1 MLGNSMISS
10 TSMPRQVTGGCSRRV
25 VWFIVVCTAI
35 AMFIPTRT
43 SIAADEPKT
52 VLILQSFNQN
62 SKPWSEYSKALRQ
75 ELERRSPWPVIIE
88 EVSVITARADEQNA
102 ETQFVGY
109 LHALFDHR
117 PPDLIVTFGALGGAF
132 VQRHR
137 SELFPAIPMILTAIE
152 ARRVQSLTLTENDTV
167 VAVRQ
172 KLPVL
177 FGNILQLLPNTKTI
191 AVVTGNSERF
201 WIGEIRRELKSLK
214 DRVTLRFYNDLSFEQ
229 ILKEAAS
236 LPPDSAI
243 YWNQTR
249 IARGEGHE
257 GQRALTELAAVANAP
272 IFTFDDSFFTGEIV
286 GGPMASVLA
295 GTKATT
301 DVVLRVLA
309 GENPSDIQTPP
320 LEYGPAKYDWR
331 QLQRWGIDESRLP
344 PGSEILYREPTT
356 WQRYSWQIALTI
368 ALILVQAALILVM
381 LNEHRR
387 RQLAE
392 IQSRQ
397 RMAELARVMRF
408 STAGELTASIAHEIN
423 QPLGAILTNAE
434 TAKAILKSPSPDI
447 AELNEIVDDILKDD
461 QRANEVIRRMRS
473 LLKKAPFELKNFDLN
488 DLVSETLG
496 VISSLAVARK
506 VELTNLITQKALPIL
521 GDRIQLQQ
529 VILNLVVNG
538 IDAMRDM
545 PREHRIITIRT
556 SRVEKFAQLS
566 VSDRGPGIPEDKLN
580 EVFEPFFTSKAEGM
594 GMGLSIAR
602 TIIEAHHGLISAK
615 NRDHG
620 GASFRIKLPLV

>member
-201 WIGEIRRELKSLK
+201 WIGEIRRELESLK

-249 IARGEGHE
+249 IARGEVHE

-309 GENPSDIQTPP
+309 GEKPSDIQTPP

-538 IDAMRDM
+538 IDAMRDT
-545 PREHRIITIRT
+545 PSEHRIISHQDLARRKVCPAIR
-556 SRVEKFAQLS
+556 V
-566 VSDRGPGIPEDKLN
+566 
-580 EVFEPFFTSKAEGM
+580 
-594 GMGLSIAR
+594 
-602 TIIEAHHGLISAK
+602 
-615 NRDHG
+615 
-620 GASFRIKLPLV
+620 